1 MLNISQDEVNKFVKM
16 VAPARLTDTIENA
29 AAIAQ
34 YVKSH
39 NLPHNAD
46 SCLRAVHAL
55 LFQDSA
61 LTWDV
66 KPQKLLAFENMR
78 RPTIIPNAPDLQ
90 EHAKWTVKIQAHDIS
105 DAKAK
110 NDAASIQR
118 AKDLISSF
126 NPVSRG
132 MYDHSAR
139 EEAQKSWTAALDR
152 AIAEKVNLQNWV
164 EVLAAAIQKR
174 YRDRAKA
181 SEKM

>member
-39 NLPHNAD
+39 NLPHNAE
-46 SCLRAVHAL
+46 SCLKAVHAL

-61 LTWDV
+61 LTWDA
-66 KPQKLLAFENMR
+66 KPQKLLAFENLL
-78 RPTIIPNAPDLQ
+78 RPTIISNAPDLK
-90 EHAKWTVKIQAHDIS
+90 EHAAWTEKIKARDIS

-110 NDAASIQR
+110 NDAASIKR
-118 AKDLISSF
+118 AKDLIAGF

-132 MYDHSAR
+132 MYDHR
-139 EEAQKSWTAALDR
+139 EREDAQQLWTAKLNE
-152 AIAEKVNLQNWV
+152 AIEKKQDLQEFAV
-164 EVLAAAIQKR
+164 VLAGAIQKR
-174 YRDRAKA
+174 YKDKERER
-181 SEKM
+181 ENM

>member
-39 NLPHNAD
+39 NLPHDAD
-46 SCLRAVHAL
+46 SCLKAVHAL

-66 KPQKLLAFENMR
+66 KPQKLLAFENLR

-90 EHAKWTVKIQAHDIS
+90 EHAKWTEKIKAHDIS

-110 NDAASIQR
+110 ADAASIKR
-118 AKDLISSF
+118 AKDLIAGF

-132 MYDHSAR
+132 MYDHR
-139 EEAQKSWTAALDR
+139 EREDAQNWWTAKLNE
-152 AIAEKVNLQNWV
+152 AIEKKHDLQEFAV
-164 EVLAAAIQKR
+164 VLAAAIQKR
-174 YRDRAKA
+174 YRDKER
-181 SEKM
+181 ERENM